1 MTDANEITHA
11 LRLWFQPG
19 DVFEVRVLDAIS
31 ADYRRE
37 HIESG
42 YFDYEHISAV
52 PEALK
57 RLLSFRGVYVTVN
70 PVNPDL
76 LARAVN
82 RLRPAG
88 RNPTTADTDI
98 VRRRWLLIDCD
109 PRRASGV
116 SSSNAEH
123 DFALAKAR
131 EIRDGLS
138 SLGWADPIM
147 TDSGNGAQLMYR
159 IDLPADDGELVR
171 RVIGEIAKASSEQ
184 VAIDTSVHNPARIWR
199 LPGTMN
205 CKGDSIPERPHR
217 MARILEEPQDIV
229 PVSRKQMQDIVSY
242 QSEDT
247 QTDVPDDEW
256 KHTMPAFDLD
266 SWIAQYCPELGSPQ
280 PWKGGRKWIFPVCP
294 FNEAHTNKSAVLIQE
309 PSGAVAFKCHHNGCS
324 GNDWRALRELRE
336 PGCYDRREEASS
348 DVDLS
353 GILKRKPEVEIVLP
367 PEPEIFRPWREISS
381 SDIREMLKGTYLGEL
396 TSIYSCVTRPPLPV
410 EASLLKAIV
419 TVACCLTGEASVEE
433 LQRRNGTLGGLRLIG
448 ADRAKLKI
456 NTAGG
461 QVCNVYAMLV
471 ANSASGKD
479 IGNLIGK
486 FARMNNPSIRLTDGD
501 PVMPD
506 WNLGTSAS
514 AEGLAKVLTRKPNGL
529 LVISEMANWLDPHH
543 WQNKATSF
551 LTEAFG
557 QGYYDQNFSDRG
569 RCVSSR
575 SVDYCCPNIIAN
587 IQPRVF
593 GELADIQNIY
603 TGFLGRFIFAVMPE
617 FYGNPAR
624 FDSAD
629 LLEQMRVIVDIFLRK
644 KGVVEVEEEYADEI
658 QKVFLGKCDPKL
670 NPSWRRL
677 CCEYY
682 PRFMVMLSVNHGIK
696 SQGES
701 VIITDEAKS
710 KARMLTLWFFAQAE
724 KVLGDIMDC
733 DSRSREMEQKLKRIF
748 EIIRD
753 QDRGDGVLTSTISH
767 CASGS
772 GTTSSDRCKLLAEL
786 IERGWI
792 SQENNRFMVLNPPPG
807 MGKTKLRKK

>member
-11 LRLWFQPG
+11 LRLWFQAG
-19 DVFEVRVLDAIS
+19 DVFEVRVLDAVS

-57 RLLSFRGVYVTVN
+57 LLLSFRGVYVTVN

-116 SSSNAEH
+116 SSSNSEH

-138 SLGWADPIM
+138 SLGWPKPVL

-217 MARILEEPQDIV
+217 MARILDEPQDIV
-229 PVSRKQMQDIVSY
+229 PVSREQMQDIVSY
-242 QSEDT
+242 QNEAPLV
-247 QTDVPDDEW
+247 DVPDDDW

-280 PWKGGRKWIFPVCP
+280 SWKGGRKWIFPVCP

-336 PGCYDRREEASS
+336 PGCYDRREEANS

-353 GILKRKPEVEIVLP
+353 GILKPNRIEKQEKEAPLFPNPGPVPDKLLSIPGFIDDVVKLSMQSAPYPNRVLSFTGALALLAFLVGRKVQDKRDNRSNIYLIALADSGTGKDHPRKVNFNIAFRAGVAGAIGDAFASGEGLEDALFMHP
-367 PEPEIFRPWREISS
+367 SMLFQADEFDCIFNT
-381 SDIREMLKGTYLGEL
+381 LKYSKDNRAE
-396 TSIYSCVTRPPLPV
+396 SIN
-410 EASLLKAIV
+410 EKLLK
-419 TVACCLTGEASVEE
+419 
-433 LQRRNGTLGGLRLIG
+433 
-448 ADRAKLKI
+448 
-456 NTAGG
+456 
-461 QVCNVYAMLV
+461 
-471 ANSASGKD
+471 
-479 IGNLIGK
+479 
-486 FARMNNPSIRLTDGD
+486 
-501 PVMPD
+501 
-506 WNLGTSAS
+506 
-514 AEGLAKVLTRKPNGL
+514 
-529 LVISEMANWLDPHH
+529 
-543 WQNKATSF
+543 
-551 LTEAFG
+551 
-557 QGYYDQNFSDRG
+557 
-569 RCVSSR
+569 
-575 SVDYCCPNIIAN
+575 
-587 IQPRVF
+587 
-593 GELADIQNIY
+593 
-603 TGFLGRFIFAVMPE
+603 
-617 FYGNPAR
+617 FYGASNTIYP
-624 FDSAD
+624 
-629 LLEQMRVIVDIFLRK
+629 LRK
-644 KGVVEVEEEYADEI
+644 KASAKKKDGTVHEIAHIVNPNLVLLGTAIPQYFYESLSRRVLENGLVARCIIVEAGKRGEAGNPQPITPSDSLIRAATYLANLDVNGNLTNEYPKPLIITETPEATAALREVQQECDRRYNFYEA
-658 QKVFLGKCDPKL
+658 QNEGAAKALWARAHEKVCKL
-670 NPSWRRL
+670 A
-677 CCEYY
+677 
-682 PRFMVMLSVNHGIK
+682 MLHGISGNVYNPLITEK
-696 SQGES
+696 SVRWAWKFIDHLTQ
-701 VIITDEAKS
+701 
-710 KARMLTLWFFAQAE
+710 RMLYMADRYVYENIFDE
-724 KVLGDIMDC
+724 KCQRAI
-733 DSRSREMEQKLKRIF
+733 RKLQEHGGR
-748 EIIRD
+748 
-753 QDRGDGVLTSTISH
+753 LPHS
-767 CASGS
+767 
-772 GTTSSDRCKLLAEL
+772 KLLRLLHESADSMKKIAETL
-786 IERGWI
+786 
-792 SQENNRFMVLNPPPG
+792 QEKGTVQVEYDSSVRPAAKIYRLVE
-807 MGKTKLRKK
+807 

>member
-11 LRLWFQPG
+11 LRLWFQAG
-19 DVFEVRVLDAIS
+19 DVFEVRVLDAVS

-123 DFALAKAR
+123 ESALAKAR
-131 EIRDGLS
+131 EIRNGLS
-138 SLGWADPIM
+138 SLGWPKPVL

-229 PVSRKQMQDIVSY
+229 SVSREQMQDIVSY
-242 QSEDT
+242 QNEAPLV
-247 QTDVPDDEW
+247 DVPDDDW

-336 PGCYDRREEASS
+336 PGCYDRREEANS

-353 GILKRKPEVEIVLP
+353 GILKPNRIEKQEKEAPLFPNPGPVPDKLLSIPGFIDDVVKLSMQSAPYPNRVLSFTGALALLAFLVGRKVQDKRDNRSNIYLIALADSGTGKDHPRKVNFNIAFRAGVAGAIGDAFASGEGLEDALFMHP
-367 PEPEIFRPWREISS
+367 SMLFQADEFDCIFNT
-381 SDIREMLKGTYLGEL
+381 LKYSKDNRAE
-396 TSIYSCVTRPPLPV
+396 SIN
-410 EASLLKAIV
+410 EKLLK
-419 TVACCLTGEASVEE
+419 
-433 LQRRNGTLGGLRLIG
+433 
-448 ADRAKLKI
+448 
-456 NTAGG
+456 
-461 QVCNVYAMLV
+461 
-471 ANSASGKD
+471 
-479 IGNLIGK
+479 
-486 FARMNNPSIRLTDGD
+486 
-501 PVMPD
+501 
-506 WNLGTSAS
+506 
-514 AEGLAKVLTRKPNGL
+514 
-529 LVISEMANWLDPHH
+529 
-543 WQNKATSF
+543 
-551 LTEAFG
+551 
-557 QGYYDQNFSDRG
+557 
-569 RCVSSR
+569 
-575 SVDYCCPNIIAN
+575 
-587 IQPRVF
+587 
-593 GELADIQNIY
+593 
-603 TGFLGRFIFAVMPE
+603 
-617 FYGNPAR
+617 FYGASNTIYP
-624 FDSAD
+624 
-629 LLEQMRVIVDIFLRK
+629 LRK
-644 KGVVEVEEEYADEI
+644 KASAKKKDGTVHEIAHIVNPNLVLLGTAIPQYFYESLSRRVLENGLVARCIIVEAGKRGEAGNPQPITPSDSLIRAATYLANLDVNGNLTNEYPKPLIITETPEATAALREVQQECDRRYNFYEA
-658 QKVFLGKCDPKL
+658 QNEGAAKALWARAHEKVCKL
-670 NPSWRRL
+670 A
-677 CCEYY
+677 
-682 PRFMVMLSVNHGIK
+682 MLHGISSNVYNPLITEK
-696 SQGES
+696 SVRWAWKFIDHLTG
-701 VIITDEAKS
+701 
-710 KARMLTLWFFAQAE
+710 RMLYMANRYVYENVFDE
-724 KVLGDIMDC
+724 KCQRVLRHITEAGGVIGHTKLL
-733 DSRSREMEQKLKRIF
+733 RKSRESF
-748 EIIRD
+748 EVFKKIIDTLREN
-753 QDRGDGVLTSTISH
+753 
-767 CASGS
+767 GS
-772 GTTSSDRCKLLAEL
+772 
-786 IERGWI
+786 IEI
-792 SQENNRFMVLNPPPG
+792 EIDK
-807 MGKTKLRKK
+807 GKTKPMRIYHLICE

>member
-1 MTDANEITHA
+1 MENAMTDANEITHA
-11 LRLWFQPG
+11 LRLWFQAG
-19 DVFEVRVLDAIS
+19 DVFEVRVLDAVS

-109 PRRASGV
+109 PKRSSGV
-116 SSSNAEH
+116 SSTKAEH
-123 DFALAKAR
+123 ESALAKAR

-138 SLGWADPIM
+138 SLGWPDPIM

-229 PVSRKQMQDIVSY
+229 SVSLKQMQDIVSY
-242 QSEDT
+242 QNKDP
-247 QTDVPDDEW
+247 QTDGPDDEW

-336 PGCYDRREEASS
+336 PGCYDRREEANS

-353 GILKRKPEVEIVLP
+353 GILKPNRIEKQEKEAPLFPNPGPVPDKLLSIPGFIDDVVKLSMQSAPYPNRVLSFTGALALLAFLVGRKVQDKRDNRSNIYLIALADSGTGKDHPRKVNFNIAFRAGVAGAIGDAFASGEGLEDALFMHP
-367 PEPEIFRPWREISS
+367 SMLFQADEFDCIFNT
-381 SDIREMLKGTYLGEL
+381 LKYSKDNRAE
-396 TSIYSCVTRPPLPV
+396 SIN
-410 EASLLKAIV
+410 EKLLK
-419 TVACCLTGEASVEE
+419 
-433 LQRRNGTLGGLRLIG
+433 
-448 ADRAKLKI
+448 
-456 NTAGG
+456 
-461 QVCNVYAMLV
+461 
-471 ANSASGKD
+471 
-479 IGNLIGK
+479 
-486 FARMNNPSIRLTDGD
+486 
-501 PVMPD
+501 
-506 WNLGTSAS
+506 
-514 AEGLAKVLTRKPNGL
+514 
-529 LVISEMANWLDPHH
+529 
-543 WQNKATSF
+543 
-551 LTEAFG
+551 
-557 QGYYDQNFSDRG
+557 
-569 RCVSSR
+569 
-575 SVDYCCPNIIAN
+575 
-587 IQPRVF
+587 
-593 GELADIQNIY
+593 
-603 TGFLGRFIFAVMPE
+603 
-617 FYGNPAR
+617 FYGASNTIYP
-624 FDSAD
+624 
-629 LLEQMRVIVDIFLRK
+629 LRK
-644 KGVVEVEEEYADEI
+644 KASAKKKDGTVHEIAHIVNPNLVLLGTAIPQYFYESLSRRVLENGLVARCIIVEAGKRGEAGNPQSITPSDSLIRAATYLANLDVNGNLTNEYPKPLIITETPEATAALREVQQECDRRYNFYEA
-658 QKVFLGKCDPKL
+658 QNEGAAKALWARAHEKVCKL
-670 NPSWRRL
+670 A
-677 CCEYY
+677 
-682 PRFMVMLSVNHGIK
+682 MLHGI
-696 SQGES
+696 SGN
-701 VIITDEAKS
+701 VYNPLITDKS
-710 KARMLTLWFFAQAE
+710 VKWAWKFIDHLTQRMLYMADRYVYENIFDE
-724 KVLGDIMDC
+724 KCQRAI
-733 DSRSREMEQKLKRIF
+733 RKLQEHGGR
-748 EIIRD
+748 
-753 QDRGDGVLTSTISH
+753 LPHS
-767 CASGS
+767 
-772 GTTSSDRCKLLAEL
+772 KLLRLLHESADSMKKIAETL
-786 IERGWI
+786 
-792 SQENNRFMVLNPPPG
+792 QEKGTVQVEYDSSVRPAAKIYRLVE
-807 MGKTKLRKK
+807 

>member
-1 MTDANEITHA
+1 MENAMTDANEITHA
-11 LRLWFQPG
+11 LRLWFQAG
-19 DVFEVRVLDAIS
+19 DVFEVRVLDAVS

-116 SSSNAEH
+116 SSSNSEH
-123 DFALAKAR
+123 ESALAKAR

-138 SLGWADPIM
+138 SLGWPDPIM

-229 PVSRKQMQDIVSY
+229 SVSREQMQDIVSY
-242 QSEDT
+242 QSEDI

-336 PGCYDRREEASS
+336 PGCYDRREEANS

-353 GILKRKPEVEIVLP
+353 GILKPNRIEKQEKEAPLFPNPGPVPDKLLSIPGFIDDVVKLSMQSAPYPNRVLSFTGALALLAFLVGRKVQDKRDNRSNIYLIALADSGTGKDHPRKVNFNIAFRAGVAGAIGDAFASGEGLEDALFMHP
-367 PEPEIFRPWREISS
+367 SMLFQADEFDCIFNT
-381 SDIREMLKGTYLGEL
+381 LKYSKDNRAE
-396 TSIYSCVTRPPLPV
+396 SIN
-410 EASLLKAIV
+410 EKLLK
-419 TVACCLTGEASVEE
+419 
-433 LQRRNGTLGGLRLIG
+433 
-448 ADRAKLKI
+448 
-456 NTAGG
+456 
-461 QVCNVYAMLV
+461 
-471 ANSASGKD
+471 
-479 IGNLIGK
+479 
-486 FARMNNPSIRLTDGD
+486 
-501 PVMPD
+501 
-506 WNLGTSAS
+506 
-514 AEGLAKVLTRKPNGL
+514 
-529 LVISEMANWLDPHH
+529 
-543 WQNKATSF
+543 
-551 LTEAFG
+551 
-557 QGYYDQNFSDRG
+557 
-569 RCVSSR
+569 
-575 SVDYCCPNIIAN
+575 
-587 IQPRVF
+587 
-593 GELADIQNIY
+593 
-603 TGFLGRFIFAVMPE
+603 
-617 FYGNPAR
+617 FYGASNTIYP
-624 FDSAD
+624 
-629 LLEQMRVIVDIFLRK
+629 LRK
-644 KGVVEVEEEYADEI
+644 KASAKKKDGTVHEIAHIVNPNLVLLGTAIPQYFYESLSRRVLENGLVARCVIVEAGKRGEAGNPQPITPSDSLIRAATYLANLDVNGNLTNEYPKPLIITETPEATAALREVQQECDRRYNFYEA
-658 QKVFLGKCDPKL
+658 QNEGGAKALWARAHEKVCKL
-670 NPSWRRL
+670 A
-677 CCEYY
+677 
-682 PRFMVMLSVNHGIK
+682 MLHGI
-696 SQGES
+696 SS
-701 VIITDEAKS
+701 NVYNPLITDKS
-710 KARMLTLWFFAQAE
+710 VKWAWKFIDHLTQRMLYMADRYVYENIFDE
-724 KVLGDIMDC
+724 KCQRAI
-733 DSRSREMEQKLKRIF
+733 RKLQEHGGR
-748 EIIRD
+748 
-753 QDRGDGVLTSTISH
+753 LSH
-767 CASGS
+767 S
-772 GTTSSDRCKLLAEL
+772 KLLRLLHESADSMKKIAETL
-786 IERGWI
+786 
-792 SQENNRFMVLNPPPG
+792 QEKGTIQVEYDSSVRPAAKIYRLVE
-807 MGKTKLRKK
+807 

>member
-11 LRLWFQPG
+11 LRLWFQAG
-19 DVFEVRVLDAIS
+19 DVFEVRVLDAVS

-52 PEALK
+52 PKALK

-116 SSSNAEH
+116 SSSNSEH
-123 DFALAKAR
+123 ESALAKAR

-138 SLGWADPIM
+138 SLGWPKPVL

-159 IDLPADDGELVR
+159 IDLPADDGELVP

-229 PVSRKQMQDIVSY
+229 LVSWEQMQDIVSH

-336 PGCYDRREEASS
+336 PGCYDRREEANS

-353 GILKRKPEVEIVLP
+353 GILKPNRIEKQEKEAPLFPNPGPVPDKLLSIPGFIDDVVKLSMQSAPYPNRVLSFTGALALLAFLVGRKVQDKRDNRSNIYLIALADSGTGKDHPRKVNFNIAFRAGVAGAIGDAFASGEGLEDALFMHP
-367 PEPEIFRPWREISS
+367 SMLFQADEFDCIFNT
-381 SDIREMLKGTYLGEL
+381 LKYSKDNRAE
-396 TSIYSCVTRPPLPV
+396 SIN
-410 EASLLKAIV
+410 EKLLK
-419 TVACCLTGEASVEE
+419 
-433 LQRRNGTLGGLRLIG
+433 
-448 ADRAKLKI
+448 
-456 NTAGG
+456 
-461 QVCNVYAMLV
+461 
-471 ANSASGKD
+471 
-479 IGNLIGK
+479 
-486 FARMNNPSIRLTDGD
+486 
-501 PVMPD
+501 
-506 WNLGTSAS
+506 
-514 AEGLAKVLTRKPNGL
+514 
-529 LVISEMANWLDPHH
+529 
-543 WQNKATSF
+543 
-551 LTEAFG
+551 
-557 QGYYDQNFSDRG
+557 
-569 RCVSSR
+569 
-575 SVDYCCPNIIAN
+575 
-587 IQPRVF
+587 
-593 GELADIQNIY
+593 
-603 TGFLGRFIFAVMPE
+603 
-617 FYGNPAR
+617 FYGASNTIYP
-624 FDSAD
+624 
-629 LLEQMRVIVDIFLRK
+629 LRK
-644 KGVVEVEEEYADEI
+644 KASAKKKDGTVHEIAHIVNPNLVLLGTAIPQYFYESLSRRVLENGLVARCVIVEAGKRGEAGNPQPITPSDSLIRAATYLANLDVNGNLTNEYPKPLIITETPEATAALREVQQECDRRYNFYEAQNEGAAKALWARAHEKVCKLAMLHGISGNVYNPLITDKSVKWAWKFIDHLTRRMLYMADSYVYENVFDEKCQKVIRMLREHGGRIKHAKLLNRFHDSLDNLKKVVETLME
-658 QKVFLGKCDPKL
+658 Q
-670 NPSWRRL
+670 
-677 CCEYY
+677 
-682 PRFMVMLSVNHGIK
+682 GI
-696 SQGES
+696 
-701 VIITDEAKS
+701 
-710 KARMLTLWFFAQAE
+710 LTY
-724 KVLGDIMDC
+724 
-733 DSRSREMEQKLKRIF
+733 EMEATKTRPSKVY
-748 EIIRD
+748 
-753 QDRGDGVLTSTISH
+753 VL
-767 CASGS
+767 
-772 GTTSSDRCKLLAEL
+772 LE
-786 IERGWI
+786 
-792 SQENNRFMVLNPPPG
+792 
-807 MGKTKLRKK
+807 

>member
-11 LRLWFQPG
+11 LRLWFQAG
-19 DVFEVRVLDAIS
+19 DVFEVRVLDAVS

-123 DFALAKAR
+123 ESALAKAR

-138 SLGWADPIM
+138 SLGWPDPIM

-217 MARILEEPQDIV
+217 MARILDKPQDIV
-229 PVSRKQMQDIVSY
+229 SVSREQMQDIVSY
-242 QSEDT
+242 QNVAPLA
-247 QTDVPDDEW
+247 DVPDDEW

-336 PGCYDRREEASS
+336 PGCYDRREEANS

-353 GILKRKPEVEIVLP
+353 GILKPNRIEKQEKEAPLFPNPGPVPDKLLSIPGFIDDVVKLSMQSAPYPNRVLSFTGALALLAFLVGRKVQDKRDNRSNIYLIALADSGTGKDHPRKVNFNIAFRAGVAGAIGDAFASGEGLEDALFMHP
-367 PEPEIFRPWREISS
+367 SMLFQADEFDCIFNT
-381 SDIREMLKGTYLGEL
+381 LKYSKDNRAE
-396 TSIYSCVTRPPLPV
+396 SIN
-410 EASLLKAIV
+410 EKLLK
-419 TVACCLTGEASVEE
+419 
-433 LQRRNGTLGGLRLIG
+433 
-448 ADRAKLKI
+448 
-456 NTAGG
+456 
-461 QVCNVYAMLV
+461 
-471 ANSASGKD
+471 
-479 IGNLIGK
+479 
-486 FARMNNPSIRLTDGD
+486 
-501 PVMPD
+501 
-506 WNLGTSAS
+506 
-514 AEGLAKVLTRKPNGL
+514 
-529 LVISEMANWLDPHH
+529 
-543 WQNKATSF
+543 
-551 LTEAFG
+551 
-557 QGYYDQNFSDRG
+557 
-569 RCVSSR
+569 
-575 SVDYCCPNIIAN
+575 
-587 IQPRVF
+587 
-593 GELADIQNIY
+593 
-603 TGFLGRFIFAVMPE
+603 
-617 FYGNPAR
+617 FYGASNTIYP
-624 FDSAD
+624 
-629 LLEQMRVIVDIFLRK
+629 LRK
-644 KGVVEVEEEYADEI
+644 KASVKKKDGTVHEIAHIVNPKLVLLGTAIPQYFYESLSRRLLENGLVARCVIVEAGKRGEAGNPQPITPSDSLIRAATYLANLDVNGNLTNEYPKPLIITETPEATAALREVQQECDRRYNFYEAQNEGGAKALWARAHEKVCKLAMLHGISGNVYNPLITDKSVKWAWKFIDHLTRRMLYMADSYVYENVFDEKCQKVIRMLREHGGRIKHAKLLNRFHDSLDNLKKVVETLME
-658 QKVFLGKCDPKL
+658 Q
-670 NPSWRRL
+670 
-677 CCEYY
+677 
-682 PRFMVMLSVNHGIK
+682 GI
-696 SQGES
+696 
-701 VIITDEAKS
+701 
-710 KARMLTLWFFAQAE
+710 LTY
-724 KVLGDIMDC
+724 
-733 DSRSREMEQKLKRIF
+733 EMEATKTRPSKVY
-748 EIIRD
+748 
-753 QDRGDGVLTSTISH
+753 VL
-767 CASGS
+767 
-772 GTTSSDRCKLLAEL
+772 LE
-786 IERGWI
+786 
-792 SQENNRFMVLNPPPG
+792 
-807 MGKTKLRKK
+807 

>member
-1 MTDANEITHA
+1 MTDANEIIHA
-11 LRLWFQPG
+11 LRLWFQAG
-19 DVFEVRVLDAIS
+19 DVFEVRVLDAVS

-123 DFALAKAR
+123 ESALAKAR

-138 SLGWADPIM
+138 SLGWPDPIM

-159 IDLPADDGELVR
+159 IDLPANDGELVR

-217 MARILEEPQDIV
+217 MARILDEPQDIV
-229 PVSRKQMQDIVSY
+229 SVSREQMQDIVSY

-266 SWIAQYCPELGSPQ
+266 SWIAQYCPDLGSPQ

-336 PGCYDRREEASS
+336 PGCYDRREEVSS

-353 GILKRKPEVEIVLP
+353 GILKPNRIEKQEKEAPLFPNPGPVPDKLLSIPGFIDDVVKLSMQSAPYPNRVLSFTGALALLAFLVGRKVQDKRDNRSNIYLIALADSGTGKDHPRKVNFNIAFRAGVAGAIGDAFASGEGLEDALFMHP
-367 PEPEIFRPWREISS
+367 SMLFQADEFDCIFNT
-381 SDIREMLKGTYLGEL
+381 LKYSKDNRAE
-396 TSIYSCVTRPPLPV
+396 SIN
-410 EASLLKAIV
+410 EKLLK
-419 TVACCLTGEASVEE
+419 
-433 LQRRNGTLGGLRLIG
+433 
-448 ADRAKLKI
+448 
-456 NTAGG
+456 
-461 QVCNVYAMLV
+461 
-471 ANSASGKD
+471 
-479 IGNLIGK
+479 
-486 FARMNNPSIRLTDGD
+486 
-501 PVMPD
+501 
-506 WNLGTSAS
+506 
-514 AEGLAKVLTRKPNGL
+514 
-529 LVISEMANWLDPHH
+529 
-543 WQNKATSF
+543 
-551 LTEAFG
+551 
-557 QGYYDQNFSDRG
+557 
-569 RCVSSR
+569 
-575 SVDYCCPNIIAN
+575 
-587 IQPRVF
+587 
-593 GELADIQNIY
+593 
-603 TGFLGRFIFAVMPE
+603 
-617 FYGNPAR
+617 FYGASNTIYP
-624 FDSAD
+624 
-629 LLEQMRVIVDIFLRK
+629 LRK
-644 KGVVEVEEEYADEI
+644 KASAKKKDGTVHEIAHIVNPNLVLLGTAIPQYFYESLSRRVLENGLVARCIIVEAGKRGEAGNPQPITPSDSLIRAATYLANLDVNGNLTNEYPKPLIITETPEATAALREVQQECDRRYNFYEA
-658 QKVFLGKCDPKL
+658 QNEGAAKALWARAHEKVCKL
-670 NPSWRRL
+670 A
-677 CCEYY
+677 
-682 PRFMVMLSVNHGIK
+682 MLHGI
-696 SQGES
+696 SS
-701 VIITDEAKS
+701 NVYNPLITDKS
-710 KARMLTLWFFAQAE
+710 VKWAWKFIDHLTQRMLYMADRYVYENIFDE
-724 KVLGDIMDC
+724 KCQRAI
-733 DSRSREMEQKLKRIF
+733 RKLQEHGGR
-748 EIIRD
+748 
-753 QDRGDGVLTSTISH
+753 LSH
-767 CASGS
+767 S
-772 GTTSSDRCKLLAEL
+772 KLLRLLHESADSMKKIAETL
-786 IERGWI
+786 
-792 SQENNRFMVLNPPPG
+792 QEKGTVQVEYDSSVRPAAKIYRLME
-807 MGKTKLRKK
+807 

>member
-11 LRLWFQPG
+11 LRLWFQAG
-19 DVFEVRVLDAIS
+19 DVFEVRVLDAVS

-52 PEALK
+52 PEVLK

-123 DFALAKAR
+123 ESALAKAR

-138 SLGWADPIM
+138 SLGWPDPIM

-229 PVSRKQMQDIVSY
+229 SVSLKQMQDIVSY
-242 QSEDT
+242 QNKNP

-256 KHTMPAFDLD
+256 KHTIPAFDLD

-336 PGCYDRREEASS
+336 PGCYDRREEANS

-353 GILKRKPEVEIVLP
+353 GILKPNRIEKQEKEAPLFPNPGPVPDKLLSIPGFIDDVVKLSMQSAPYPNRVLSFTGALALLAFLVGRKVQDKRDNRSNIYLIALADSGTGKDHPRKVNFNIAFRAGVAGAIGDAFASGEGLEDALFMHP
-367 PEPEIFRPWREISS
+367 SMLFQADEFDCIFNT
-381 SDIREMLKGTYLGEL
+381 LKYSKDNRAE
-396 TSIYSCVTRPPLPV
+396 SIN
-410 EASLLKAIV
+410 EKLLK
-419 TVACCLTGEASVEE
+419 
-433 LQRRNGTLGGLRLIG
+433 
-448 ADRAKLKI
+448 
-456 NTAGG
+456 
-461 QVCNVYAMLV
+461 
-471 ANSASGKD
+471 
-479 IGNLIGK
+479 
-486 FARMNNPSIRLTDGD
+486 
-501 PVMPD
+501 
-506 WNLGTSAS
+506 
-514 AEGLAKVLTRKPNGL
+514 
-529 LVISEMANWLDPHH
+529 
-543 WQNKATSF
+543 
-551 LTEAFG
+551 
-557 QGYYDQNFSDRG
+557 
-569 RCVSSR
+569 
-575 SVDYCCPNIIAN
+575 
-587 IQPRVF
+587 
-593 GELADIQNIY
+593 
-603 TGFLGRFIFAVMPE
+603 
-617 FYGNPAR
+617 FYGASNTIYP
-624 FDSAD
+624 
-629 LLEQMRVIVDIFLRK
+629 LRK
-644 KGVVEVEEEYADEI
+644 KASAKKKDGTVHEIAHIVNPNLVLLGTAIPQYFYESLSRRVLENGLVARCIIVEAGKRGEAGNPQPITPSDSLIRAATYLANLDVNGNLTNEYPKPLIITETPEATAALREVQQECDRRYNFYEA
-658 QKVFLGKCDPKL
+658 QNEGAAKALWARAHEKVCKL
-670 NPSWRRL
+670 A
-677 CCEYY
+677 
-682 PRFMVMLSVNHGIK
+682 MLHGISGNVYNPLITEK
-696 SQGES
+696 SVRWAWKFIDHLTQ
-701 VIITDEAKS
+701 
-710 KARMLTLWFFAQAE
+710 RMLYMADRYVYENIFDEKCQRAIRKLQEHGGRLSHSKRLRLLHESADSMKKIAETLQE
-724 KVLGDIMDC
+724 KGTVQVEY
-733 DSRSREMEQKLKRIF
+733 DSSVRPAAKIYRLVE
-748 EIIRD
+748 
-753 QDRGDGVLTSTISH
+753 
-767 CASGS
+767 
-772 GTTSSDRCKLLAEL
+772 
-786 IERGWI
+786 
-792 SQENNRFMVLNPPPG
+792 
-807 MGKTKLRKK
+807 

>member
-11 LRLWFQPG
+11 LRLWFQAG
-19 DVFEVRVLDAIS
+19 DVFEVRVLDAVS

-109 PRRASGV
+109 PKRSSGV
-116 SSSNAEH
+116 SSTKAEH
-123 DFALAKAR
+123 ESALAKAR

-138 SLGWADPIM
+138 SLGWPDPIM

-217 MARILEEPQDIV
+217 MARILDEPQDIV
-229 PVSRKQMQDIVSY
+229 PVSREQMQDIVSY
-242 QSEDT
+242 QNEDT

-336 PGCYDRREEASS
+336 PGCYDRREVANS

-353 GILKRKPEVEIVLP
+353 GILKPNRIEKQEKEAPLFPNPGPVPDKLLSIPGFIDDVVKLSMQSAPYPNRVLSFTGALALLAFLVGRKVQDKRDNRSNIYLIALADSGTGKDHPRKVNFNIAFRAGVAGAIGDAFASGEGLEDALFMHP
-367 PEPEIFRPWREISS
+367 SMLFQADEFDCIFNT
-381 SDIREMLKGTYLGEL
+381 LKYSKDNRAE
-396 TSIYSCVTRPPLPV
+396 SIN
-410 EASLLKAIV
+410 EKLLK
-419 TVACCLTGEASVEE
+419 
-433 LQRRNGTLGGLRLIG
+433 
-448 ADRAKLKI
+448 
-456 NTAGG
+456 
-461 QVCNVYAMLV
+461 
-471 ANSASGKD
+471 
-479 IGNLIGK
+479 
-486 FARMNNPSIRLTDGD
+486 
-501 PVMPD
+501 
-506 WNLGTSAS
+506 
-514 AEGLAKVLTRKPNGL
+514 
-529 LVISEMANWLDPHH
+529 
-543 WQNKATSF
+543 
-551 LTEAFG
+551 
-557 QGYYDQNFSDRG
+557 
-569 RCVSSR
+569 
-575 SVDYCCPNIIAN
+575 
-587 IQPRVF
+587 
-593 GELADIQNIY
+593 
-603 TGFLGRFIFAVMPE
+603 
-617 FYGNPAR
+617 FYGASNTIYP
-624 FDSAD
+624 
-629 LLEQMRVIVDIFLRK
+629 LRK
-644 KGVVEVEEEYADEI
+644 KASAKKKDGTVHEIAHIVNPNLVLLGTAIPQYFYESLSRRVLENGLVARCIIVEAGKRGEAGNPQPITPSDSLIRAATYLANLDVNGNLTNEYPKPLIITETPEATAALREVQQECDRRYNFYEA
-658 QKVFLGKCDPKL
+658 QNEGAAKALWARAHEKVCKL
-670 NPSWRRL
+670 A
-677 CCEYY
+677 
-682 PRFMVMLSVNHGIK
+682 MLHGISGNVYNPLITEK
-696 SQGES
+696 SVRWAWKFIDHLTQ
-701 VIITDEAKS
+701 
-710 KARMLTLWFFAQAE
+710 RMLYMADRYVYENIFDE
-724 KVLGDIMDC
+724 KCQRAI
-733 DSRSREMEQKLKRIF
+733 RKLQEHGGR
-748 EIIRD
+748 
-753 QDRGDGVLTSTISH
+753 LPHS
-767 CASGS
+767 
-772 GTTSSDRCKLLAEL
+772 KLLRLLHESADSMKKIAETL
-786 IERGWI
+786 
-792 SQENNRFMVLNPPPG
+792 QEKGTVQVEYDSSVRPAAKIYRLVE
-807 MGKTKLRKK
+807 

>member
-11 LRLWFQPG
+11 LRLWFQAG
-19 DVFEVRVLDAIS
+19 DVFEVRVLDAVS

-123 DFALAKAR
+123 ESALAKAR

-138 SLGWADPIM
+138 SLGWPKPVL

-229 PVSRKQMQDIVSY
+229 SVSLKQMQDIVSY
-242 QSEDT
+242 QNKDP
-247 QTDVPDDEW
+247 QTDGPDDEW

-336 PGCYDRREEASS
+336 PGCYDRREEANS

-353 GILKRKPEVEIVLP
+353 GILKPNRIEKQEKEAPLFPNPGPVPDKLLSIPGFIDDVVKLSMQSAPYPNRVLSFTGALALLAFLVGRKVQDKRDNRSNIYLIALADSGTGKDHPRKVNFNIAFRAGVAGAIGDAFASGEGLEDALFMHP
-367 PEPEIFRPWREISS
+367 SMLFQADEFDCIFNT
-381 SDIREMLKGTYLGEL
+381 LKYSKDNRAE
-396 TSIYSCVTRPPLPV
+396 SIN
-410 EASLLKAIV
+410 EKLLK
-419 TVACCLTGEASVEE
+419 
-433 LQRRNGTLGGLRLIG
+433 
-448 ADRAKLKI
+448 
-456 NTAGG
+456 
-461 QVCNVYAMLV
+461 
-471 ANSASGKD
+471 
-479 IGNLIGK
+479 
-486 FARMNNPSIRLTDGD
+486 
-501 PVMPD
+501 
-506 WNLGTSAS
+506 
-514 AEGLAKVLTRKPNGL
+514 
-529 LVISEMANWLDPHH
+529 
-543 WQNKATSF
+543 
-551 LTEAFG
+551 
-557 QGYYDQNFSDRG
+557 
-569 RCVSSR
+569 
-575 SVDYCCPNIIAN
+575 
-587 IQPRVF
+587 
-593 GELADIQNIY
+593 
-603 TGFLGRFIFAVMPE
+603 
-617 FYGNPAR
+617 FYGASNTIYP
-624 FDSAD
+624 
-629 LLEQMRVIVDIFLRK
+629 LRK
-644 KGVVEVEEEYADEI
+644 KASAKKKDGTVHEIAHIVNPNLVLLGTAIPQYFYESLSRRVLENGLVARCIIVEAGKRGEAGNPQSITPSDSLIRAATYLANLDVNGNLTNEYPKPLIITETPEATAALREVQQECDRRYNFYEA
-658 QKVFLGKCDPKL
+658 QNEGAAKALWARAHEKVCKL
-670 NPSWRRL
+670 A
-677 CCEYY
+677 
-682 PRFMVMLSVNHGIK
+682 MLHGI
-696 SQGES
+696 SGN
-701 VIITDEAKS
+701 VYNPLITDKS
-710 KARMLTLWFFAQAE
+710 VKWAWKFIDHLTQRMLYMADRYVYENIFDE
-724 KVLGDIMDC
+724 KCQRAI
-733 DSRSREMEQKLKRIF
+733 RKLQEHGGR
-748 EIIRD
+748 
-753 QDRGDGVLTSTISH
+753 LPHS
-767 CASGS
+767 
-772 GTTSSDRCKLLAEL
+772 KLLRLLHESADSMKKIAETL
-786 IERGWI
+786 
-792 SQENNRFMVLNPPPG
+792 QEKGTVQVEYDSSVRPAAKIYRLVE
-807 MGKTKLRKK
+807 

>member
-11 LRLWFQPG
+11 LRLWFQAG
-19 DVFEVRVLDAIS
+19 DVFEVRVLDAVS

-88 RNPTTADTDI
+88 RNPTTADTDT

-116 SSSNAEH
+116 SSSNSEH
-123 DFALAKAR
+123 ESALAKAR

-138 SLGWADPIM
+138 SLGWPKPVL

-229 PVSRKQMQDIVSY
+229 SVSREQMHDIVSY
-242 QSEDT
+242 QNEAPLA
-247 QTDVPDDEW
+247 DVPDDEW

-266 SWIAQYCPELGSPQ
+266 SWIAQYCLELGSPQ

-336 PGCYDRREEASS
+336 PGCYDRREEVNS

-353 GILKRKPEVEIVLP
+353 GILKPNRIEKQEKEAPLFPNPGPVPDKLLSIPGFIDDVVCMP
-367 PEPEIFRPWREISS
+367 SEPH
-381 SDIREMLKGTYLGEL
+381 GE
-396 TSIYSCVTRPPLPV
+396 
-410 EASLLKAIV
+410 
-419 TVACCLTGEASVEE
+419 
-433 LQRRNGTLGGLRLIG
+433 
-448 ADRAKLKI
+448 
-456 NTAGG
+456 
-461 QVCNVYAMLV
+461 
-471 ANSASGKD
+471 
-479 IGNLIGK
+479 
-486 FARMNNPSIRLTDGD
+486 
-501 PVMPD
+501 
-506 WNLGTSAS
+506 
-514 AEGLAKVLTRKPNGL
+514 
-529 LVISEMANWLDPHH
+529 
-543 WQNKATSF
+543 
-551 LTEAFG
+551 
-557 QGYYDQNFSDRG
+557 
-569 RCVSSR
+569 
-575 SVDYCCPNIIAN
+575 
-587 IQPRVF
+587 
-593 GELADIQNIY
+593 
-603 TGFLGRFIFAVMPE
+603 
-617 FYGNPAR
+617 
-624 FDSAD
+624 
-629 LLEQMRVIVDIFLRK
+629 
-644 KGVVEVEEEYADEI
+644 
-658 QKVFLGKCDPKL
+658 
-670 NPSWRRL
+670 
-677 CCEYY
+677 
-682 PRFMVMLSVNHGIK
+682 
-696 SQGES
+696 
-701 VIITDEAKS
+701 
-710 KARMLTLWFFAQAE
+710 
-724 KVLGDIMDC
+724 GDIAV
-733 DSRSREMEQKLKRIF
+733 ELWKKL
-748 EIIRD
+748 E
-753 QDRGDGVLTSTISH
+753 
-767 CASGS
+767 
-772 GTTSSDRCKLLAEL
+772 
-786 IERGWI
+786 
-792 SQENNRFMVLNPPPG
+792 PG
-807 MGKTKLRKK
+807 EK

>member
-11 LRLWFQPG
+11 LRLWFQAG
-19 DVFEVRVLDAIS
+19 DVFEVRVLDAVS

-123 DFALAKAR
+123 ESALAKAR

-138 SLGWADPIM
+138 SLGWPDPIM

-217 MARILEEPQDIV
+217 MARILDAPQDIV
-229 PVSRKQMQDIVSY
+229 PVSREQMQDIVSY

-247 QTDVPDDEW
+247 QTDGPDDEW

-324 GNDWRALRELRE
+324 CNDWRALRELRE
-336 PGCYDRREEASS
+336 PGCYDRREEANS

-353 GILKRKPEVEIVLP
+353 GILKPNRIEKQEKEAPLFPNPGPVPDKLLSIPGFIDDVVKLSMQSAPYPNRVLSFTGALALLAFLVGRKVQDKRDNRSNIYLIALADSGTGKDHPRKVNFNIAFRAGVAGAIGDAFASGEGLEDALFMHP
-367 PEPEIFRPWREISS
+367 SMLFQADEFDCIFNT
-381 SDIREMLKGTYLGEL
+381 LKYSKDNRAE
-396 TSIYSCVTRPPLPV
+396 SIN
-410 EASLLKAIV
+410 EKLLK
-419 TVACCLTGEASVEE
+419 
-433 LQRRNGTLGGLRLIG
+433 
-448 ADRAKLKI
+448 
-456 NTAGG
+456 
-461 QVCNVYAMLV
+461 
-471 ANSASGKD
+471 
-479 IGNLIGK
+479 
-486 FARMNNPSIRLTDGD
+486 
-501 PVMPD
+501 
-506 WNLGTSAS
+506 
-514 AEGLAKVLTRKPNGL
+514 
-529 LVISEMANWLDPHH
+529 
-543 WQNKATSF
+543 
-551 LTEAFG
+551 
-557 QGYYDQNFSDRG
+557 
-569 RCVSSR
+569 
-575 SVDYCCPNIIAN
+575 
-587 IQPRVF
+587 
-593 GELADIQNIY
+593 
-603 TGFLGRFIFAVMPE
+603 
-617 FYGNPAR
+617 FYGASNTIYP
-624 FDSAD
+624 
-629 LLEQMRVIVDIFLRK
+629 LRK
-644 KGVVEVEEEYADEI
+644 KASAKKKDGTVHEIAHIVNPNLVLLGTAIPQYFYESLSRRVLENGLVARCIIVEAGKRGEAGNPQPITPSDSLIRAATYLANLDVNGNLTNEYPKPLIITETPEATAALREVQQECDRRYNFYEA
-658 QKVFLGKCDPKL
+658 QNEGAAKALWARAHEKVCKL
-670 NPSWRRL
+670 A
-677 CCEYY
+677 
-682 PRFMVMLSVNHGIK
+682 MLHGI
-696 SQGES
+696 SGN
-701 VIITDEAKS
+701 VYNPLITDKS
-710 KARMLTLWFFAQAE
+710 VKWAWKFIDHLTQRMLYMADRYVYENIFDE
-724 KVLGDIMDC
+724 KCQRAI
-733 DSRSREMEQKLKRIF
+733 RKLQEHGGR
-748 EIIRD
+748 
-753 QDRGDGVLTSTISH
+753 LPHS
-767 CASGS
+767 
-772 GTTSSDRCKLLAEL
+772 KLLRLLHESADSMKKIAETL
-786 IERGWI
+786 
-792 SQENNRFMVLNPPPG
+792 QEKGTVQVEYDSSVRPAAKIYRLVE
-807 MGKTKLRKK
+807 

>member
-1 MTDANEITHA
+1 MENAMTDANEIIHA
-11 LRLWFQPG
+11 LRLWFQAG
-19 DVFEVRVLDAIS
+19 DVFEVRVLDAVS

-116 SSSNAEH
+116 SSSNSEH
-123 DFALAKAR
+123 ESALAKAR

-138 SLGWADPIM
+138 SLGWPKPVL

-159 IDLPADDGELVR
+159 IDLPADDGELVP

-229 PVSRKQMQDIVSY
+229 SVSREQMQDIVSY

-336 PGCYDRREEASS
+336 PGCYNRREEANS

-353 GILKRKPEVEIVLP
+353 GILKPNRIEKQEKEAPLFPNPGPVPDKLLSIPGFIDDVVKLSMQSAPYPNRVLSFTGALALLAFLVGRKVQDKRDNRSNIYLIALADSGTGKDHPRKVNFNIAFRAGVAGAIGDAFASGEGLEDALFMHP
-367 PEPEIFRPWREISS
+367 SMLFQADEFDCIFNT
-381 SDIREMLKGTYLGEL
+381 LKYSKDNRAE
-396 TSIYSCVTRPPLPV
+396 SIN
-410 EASLLKAIV
+410 EKLLK
-419 TVACCLTGEASVEE
+419 
-433 LQRRNGTLGGLRLIG
+433 
-448 ADRAKLKI
+448 
-456 NTAGG
+456 
-461 QVCNVYAMLV
+461 
-471 ANSASGKD
+471 
-479 IGNLIGK
+479 
-486 FARMNNPSIRLTDGD
+486 
-501 PVMPD
+501 
-506 WNLGTSAS
+506 
-514 AEGLAKVLTRKPNGL
+514 
-529 LVISEMANWLDPHH
+529 
-543 WQNKATSF
+543 
-551 LTEAFG
+551 
-557 QGYYDQNFSDRG
+557 
-569 RCVSSR
+569 
-575 SVDYCCPNIIAN
+575 
-587 IQPRVF
+587 
-593 GELADIQNIY
+593 
-603 TGFLGRFIFAVMPE
+603 
-617 FYGNPAR
+617 FYGASNTIYP
-624 FDSAD
+624 
-629 LLEQMRVIVDIFLRK
+629 LRK
-644 KGVVEVEEEYADEI
+644 KASAKKKDGTVHEIAHIVNPNLVLLGTAIPQYFYESLSRRVLENGLVARCVIVEAGKRGEAGNPQPITPSDSLIRAATYLANLDVNGNLTNEYPKPLIITETPEATAALREVQQECDRRYNFYEA
-658 QKVFLGKCDPKL
+658 QNEGAAKALWARAHEKVCKL
-670 NPSWRRL
+670 A
-677 CCEYY
+677 
-682 PRFMVMLSVNHGIK
+682 MLHGISSNVYNPLITEK
-696 SQGES
+696 SVRWAWKFIDHLTG
-701 VIITDEAKS
+701 
-710 KARMLTLWFFAQAE
+710 RMLYMANRYVYENVFDE
-724 KVLGDIMDC
+724 KCQRVLRHITEAGGVIGHTKLL
-733 DSRSREMEQKLKRIF
+733 RKSRESF
-748 EIIRD
+748 EVFKKIIDTLREN
-753 QDRGDGVLTSTISH
+753 
-767 CASGS
+767 GS
-772 GTTSSDRCKLLAEL
+772 
-786 IERGWI
+786 IEI
-792 SQENNRFMVLNPPPG
+792 EIDK
-807 MGKTKLRKK
+807 GKTKPMRIYHLICE

>member
-11 LRLWFQPG
+11 LRLWFQAG
-19 DVFEVRVLDAIS
+19 DVFEVRVLDAVS

-52 PEALK
+52 PEVLK

-116 SSSNAEH
+116 SSSNSEH
-123 DFALAKAR
+123 ESALAKAR

-138 SLGWADPIM
+138 SLGWPDPIM

-229 PVSRKQMQDIVSY
+229 SVSLKQMQDIVSY
-242 QSEDT
+242 QNKNP

-256 KHTMPAFDLD
+256 KHTIPAFDLD

-336 PGCYDRREEASS
+336 PGCYDRREEANS

-353 GILKRKPEVEIVLP
+353 GILKPNRIEKQEKEAPLFPNPGPVPDKLLSIPGFIDDVVKLSMQSAPYPNRVLSFTGALALLAFLVGRKVQDKRDNRSNIYLIALADSGTGKDHPRKVNFNIAFRAGVAGAIGDAFASGEGLEDALFMHP
-367 PEPEIFRPWREISS
+367 SMLFQADEFDCIFNT
-381 SDIREMLKGTYLGEL
+381 LKYSKDNRAE
-396 TSIYSCVTRPPLPV
+396 SIN
-410 EASLLKAIV
+410 EKLLK
-419 TVACCLTGEASVEE
+419 
-433 LQRRNGTLGGLRLIG
+433 
-448 ADRAKLKI
+448 
-456 NTAGG
+456 
-461 QVCNVYAMLV
+461 
-471 ANSASGKD
+471 
-479 IGNLIGK
+479 
-486 FARMNNPSIRLTDGD
+486 
-501 PVMPD
+501 
-506 WNLGTSAS
+506 
-514 AEGLAKVLTRKPNGL
+514 
-529 LVISEMANWLDPHH
+529 
-543 WQNKATSF
+543 
-551 LTEAFG
+551 
-557 QGYYDQNFSDRG
+557 
-569 RCVSSR
+569 
-575 SVDYCCPNIIAN
+575 
-587 IQPRVF
+587 
-593 GELADIQNIY
+593 
-603 TGFLGRFIFAVMPE
+603 
-617 FYGNPAR
+617 FYGASNTIYP
-624 FDSAD
+624 
-629 LLEQMRVIVDIFLRK
+629 LRK
-644 KGVVEVEEEYADEI
+644 KASAKKKDGTVHEIAHIVNPNLVLLGTAIPQYFYESLSRRVLENGLVARCIIVEAGKRGEAGNPQPITPSDSLIRAATYLANLDVNGNLTNEYPKPLIITETPEATAALREVQQECDRRYNFYEA
-658 QKVFLGKCDPKL
+658 QNEGAAKALWARAHEKVCKL
-670 NPSWRRL
+670 A
-677 CCEYY
+677 
-682 PRFMVMLSVNHGIK
+682 MLHGI
-696 SQGES
+696 SS
-701 VIITDEAKS
+701 NVYNPLITDKS
-710 KARMLTLWFFAQAE
+710 VKWAWKFIDHLTQRMLYMADRYVYENIFDE
-724 KVLGDIMDC
+724 KCQRAI
-733 DSRSREMEQKLKRIF
+733 RKLQEHGGR
-748 EIIRD
+748 
-753 QDRGDGVLTSTISH
+753 LPHS
-767 CASGS
+767 
-772 GTTSSDRCKLLAEL
+772 KLLRLLHESADSMKKIAETL
-786 IERGWI
+786 
-792 SQENNRFMVLNPPPG
+792 QEKGTVQVEYDSSVRPAAKIYRLVE
-807 MGKTKLRKK
+807 

>member
-11 LRLWFQPG
+11 LRLWFQAG
-19 DVFEVRVLDAIS
+19 DVFEVRVLDAVS

-52 PEALK
+52 PEVLK

-116 SSSNAEH
+116 SSSNSEH
-123 DFALAKAR
+123 ESALAKAR

-138 SLGWADPIM
+138 SLGWPDPIM

-229 PVSRKQMQDIVSY
+229 SVSLKQMQDIVSY
-242 QSEDT
+242 QNKNP

-256 KHTMPAFDLD
+256 KHTIPAFDLD

-336 PGCYDRREEASS
+336 PGCYDRREEANS

-353 GILKRKPEVEIVLP
+353 GILKPNRIEKQEKEAPLFPNPGPVPDKLLSIPGFIDDVVKLSMQSAPYPNRVLSFTGALALLAFLVGRKVQDKRDNRSNIYLIALADSGTGKDHPRKVNFNIAFRAGVAGAIGDAFASGEGLEDALFMHP
-367 PEPEIFRPWREISS
+367 SMLFQADEFDCIFNT
-381 SDIREMLKGTYLGEL
+381 LKYSKDNRAE
-396 TSIYSCVTRPPLPV
+396 SIN
-410 EASLLKAIV
+410 EKLLK
-419 TVACCLTGEASVEE
+419 
-433 LQRRNGTLGGLRLIG
+433 
-448 ADRAKLKI
+448 
-456 NTAGG
+456 
-461 QVCNVYAMLV
+461 
-471 ANSASGKD
+471 
-479 IGNLIGK
+479 
-486 FARMNNPSIRLTDGD
+486 
-501 PVMPD
+501 
-506 WNLGTSAS
+506 
-514 AEGLAKVLTRKPNGL
+514 
-529 LVISEMANWLDPHH
+529 
-543 WQNKATSF
+543 
-551 LTEAFG
+551 
-557 QGYYDQNFSDRG
+557 
-569 RCVSSR
+569 
-575 SVDYCCPNIIAN
+575 
-587 IQPRVF
+587 
-593 GELADIQNIY
+593 
-603 TGFLGRFIFAVMPE
+603 
-617 FYGNPAR
+617 FYGASNTIYP
-624 FDSAD
+624 
-629 LLEQMRVIVDIFLRK
+629 LRK
-644 KGVVEVEEEYADEI
+644 KASAKKKDGTVHEIAHIVNPNLVLLGTAIPQYFYESLSRRVLENGLVARCIIVEAGKRGEAGNPQPITPSDSLIRAATYLANLDVNGNLTNEYPKPLIITETPEATAALREVQQECDRRYNFYEA
-658 QKVFLGKCDPKL
+658 QNEGAAKALWARAHEKVCKL
-670 NPSWRRL
+670 A
-677 CCEYY
+677 
-682 PRFMVMLSVNHGIK
+682 MLHGISSNVYNPLITEK
-696 SQGES
+696 SVRWAWKFIDHLTQ
-701 VIITDEAKS
+701 
-710 KARMLTLWFFAQAE
+710 RMLYMADRYVYENIFDE
-724 KVLGDIMDC
+724 KCQRAI
-733 DSRSREMEQKLKRIF
+733 RKLQEHGGR
-748 EIIRD
+748 
-753 QDRGDGVLTSTISH
+753 LSH
-767 CASGS
+767 S
-772 GTTSSDRCKLLAEL
+772 KLLRLLHESADSMKKIAETL
-786 IERGWI
+786 
-792 SQENNRFMVLNPPPG
+792 QEKGTVQVEYDSSVRPAAKIYRLVE
-807 MGKTKLRKK
+807 

>member
-11 LRLWFQPG
+11 LRLWFQAG
-19 DVFEVRVLDAIS
+19 DVFEVRVLDAVS

-116 SSSNAEH
+116 SSSNLEH

-229 PVSRKQMQDIVSY
+229 SVSREKMQDIVSY

-336 PGCYDRREEASS
+336 PGCYDRREEANS

-353 GILKRKPEVEIVLP
+353 GIVKPNRIEKQEKEAPLFPNPGPVPDKLLSIPGFIDDVVKLSMQSAPYPNRVLSFTGALALLAFLVGRKVQDKRDNRSNIYLIALADSGTGKDHPRKVNFNIAFRAGVAGAIGDAFASGEGLEDALFMHPSMLFQADEFDCIFNTLKYSKDNRAE
-367 PEPEIFRPWREISS
+367 
-381 SDIREMLKGTYLGEL
+381 
-396 TSIYSCVTRPPLPV
+396 SIN
-410 EASLLKAIV
+410 EKLLK
-419 TVACCLTGEASVEE
+419 
-433 LQRRNGTLGGLRLIG
+433 
-448 ADRAKLKI
+448 
-456 NTAGG
+456 
-461 QVCNVYAMLV
+461 
-471 ANSASGKD
+471 
-479 IGNLIGK
+479 
-486 FARMNNPSIRLTDGD
+486 
-501 PVMPD
+501 
-506 WNLGTSAS
+506 
-514 AEGLAKVLTRKPNGL
+514 
-529 LVISEMANWLDPHH
+529 
-543 WQNKATSF
+543 
-551 LTEAFG
+551 
-557 QGYYDQNFSDRG
+557 
-569 RCVSSR
+569 
-575 SVDYCCPNIIAN
+575 
-587 IQPRVF
+587 
-593 GELADIQNIY
+593 
-603 TGFLGRFIFAVMPE
+603 
-617 FYGNPAR
+617 FYGASNTIYP
-624 FDSAD
+624 
-629 LLEQMRVIVDIFLRK
+629 LRK
-644 KGVVEVEEEYADEI
+644 KASAKKKDGTVHEIAHIVNPNLVLLGTAIPQYFYESLSRRVLENGLVARCIIVEAGKRGEAGNPQPITPSDSLIRAATYLANLDVNGNLTNEYPKPLIITETPEATAALREVQQECDRRYNFYEAQNEGAAKALWARAHEKVCKLAMLHGISGNVYNPLITEKSVRWAWKFIDHLTRRMLYMADSYVYENVFDEKCQKVIRMLREHGGRIKHAKLLNRFHDSLDNLKKVVETLME
-658 QKVFLGKCDPKL
+658 Q
-670 NPSWRRL
+670 
-677 CCEYY
+677 
-682 PRFMVMLSVNHGIK
+682 GI
-696 SQGES
+696 
-701 VIITDEAKS
+701 
-710 KARMLTLWFFAQAE
+710 LTY
-724 KVLGDIMDC
+724 
-733 DSRSREMEQKLKRIF
+733 EMEATKTRPSKVY
-748 EIIRD
+748 
-753 QDRGDGVLTSTISH
+753 VL
-767 CASGS
+767 
-772 GTTSSDRCKLLAEL
+772 LE
-786 IERGWI
+786 
-792 SQENNRFMVLNPPPG
+792 
-807 MGKTKLRKK
+807 

>member
-11 LRLWFQPG
+11 LRLWFQAG
-19 DVFEVRVLDAIS
+19 DVFEVRVLDAVS

-123 DFALAKAR
+123 ESALAKAR

-138 SLGWADPIM
+138 SLGWPDPIM

-229 PVSRKQMQDIVSY
+229 SVSLKQMQDIVSY
-242 QSEDT
+242 QNKDP

-336 PGCYDRREEASS
+336 PGCYDRREEANS

-353 GILKRKPEVEIVLP
+353 GILKPNRIEKQEKEAPLFPNPGPVPDKLLSIPGFIDDVVKLSMQSAPYPNRVLSFTGALALLAFLVGRKVQDKRDNRSNIYLIALADSGTGKDHPRKVNFNIAFRAGVAGAIGDAFASGEGLEDALFMHP
-367 PEPEIFRPWREISS
+367 SMLFQADEFDCIFNT
-381 SDIREMLKGTYLGEL
+381 LKYSKDNRAE
-396 TSIYSCVTRPPLPV
+396 SIN
-410 EASLLKAIV
+410 EKLLK
-419 TVACCLTGEASVEE
+419 
-433 LQRRNGTLGGLRLIG
+433 
-448 ADRAKLKI
+448 
-456 NTAGG
+456 
-461 QVCNVYAMLV
+461 
-471 ANSASGKD
+471 
-479 IGNLIGK
+479 
-486 FARMNNPSIRLTDGD
+486 
-501 PVMPD
+501 
-506 WNLGTSAS
+506 
-514 AEGLAKVLTRKPNGL
+514 
-529 LVISEMANWLDPHH
+529 
-543 WQNKATSF
+543 
-551 LTEAFG
+551 
-557 QGYYDQNFSDRG
+557 
-569 RCVSSR
+569 
-575 SVDYCCPNIIAN
+575 
-587 IQPRVF
+587 
-593 GELADIQNIY
+593 
-603 TGFLGRFIFAVMPE
+603 
-617 FYGNPAR
+617 FYGASNTIYP
-624 FDSAD
+624 
-629 LLEQMRVIVDIFLRK
+629 LRK
-644 KGVVEVEEEYADEI
+644 KASAKKKDGTVHEIAHIVNPNLVLLGTAIPQYFYESLSRRVLENGLVARCIIVEAGKRGEAGNPQSITPSDSLIRAATYLANLDVNGNLTNEYPKPLIITETPEATAALREVQQECDRRYNFYEA
-658 QKVFLGKCDPKL
+658 QNEGAAKALWARAHEKVCKL
-670 NPSWRRL
+670 A
-677 CCEYY
+677 
-682 PRFMVMLSVNHGIK
+682 MLHGI
-696 SQGES
+696 SS
-701 VIITDEAKS
+701 NVYNPLITDKS
-710 KARMLTLWFFAQAE
+710 VKWAWKFIDHLTRRMLYMADRYVYENIFDE
-724 KVLGDIMDC
+724 KCQRAI
-733 DSRSREMEQKLKRIF
+733 RKLQEHGGR
-748 EIIRD
+748 
-753 QDRGDGVLTSTISH
+753 LPHS
-767 CASGS
+767 
-772 GTTSSDRCKLLAEL
+772 KLLRLLHESADSMKKIAETL
-786 IERGWI
+786 
-792 SQENNRFMVLNPPPG
+792 QEKGTVQVEYDSSVRPAAKIYRLVE
-807 MGKTKLRKK
+807 

>member
-11 LRLWFQPG
+11 LRLWFQAG
-19 DVFEVRVLDAIS
+19 DVFEVRVLDAVS

-123 DFALAKAR
+123 ESALAKAR

-217 MARILEEPQDIV
+217 MAKLLEAPDNLQA
-229 PVSRKQMQDIVSY
+229 VSETQLLDVAAWD
-242 QSEDT
+242 DT
-247 QTDVPDDEW
+247 DSGYLGNSTTSSD
-256 KHTMPAFDLD
+256 FNLD

-336 PGCYDRREEASS
+336 PGCYDRREEVSS

-353 GILKRKPEVEIVLP
+353 GILKPNRIEKQEKEAPLFPNPGPVPDKLLSIPGFIDDVVKLSMQSAPYPNRVLSFTGALALLAFLVGRKVQDKRDNRSNIYLIALADSGTGKDHPRKVNFNIAFRAGVAGAIGDAFASGEGLEDALFMHP
-367 PEPEIFRPWREISS
+367 SMLFQADEFDCIFNT
-381 SDIREMLKGTYLGEL
+381 LKYSKDNRAE
-396 TSIYSCVTRPPLPV
+396 SIN
-410 EASLLKAIV
+410 EKLLK
-419 TVACCLTGEASVEE
+419 
-433 LQRRNGTLGGLRLIG
+433 
-448 ADRAKLKI
+448 
-456 NTAGG
+456 
-461 QVCNVYAMLV
+461 
-471 ANSASGKD
+471 
-479 IGNLIGK
+479 
-486 FARMNNPSIRLTDGD
+486 
-501 PVMPD
+501 
-506 WNLGTSAS
+506 
-514 AEGLAKVLTRKPNGL
+514 
-529 LVISEMANWLDPHH
+529 
-543 WQNKATSF
+543 
-551 LTEAFG
+551 
-557 QGYYDQNFSDRG
+557 
-569 RCVSSR
+569 
-575 SVDYCCPNIIAN
+575 
-587 IQPRVF
+587 
-593 GELADIQNIY
+593 
-603 TGFLGRFIFAVMPE
+603 
-617 FYGNPAR
+617 FYGASNTIYP
-624 FDSAD
+624 
-629 LLEQMRVIVDIFLRK
+629 LRK
-644 KGVVEVEEEYADEI
+644 KASAKKKDGTVHEIAHIVNPNLVLLGTAIPQYFYESLSRRVLENGLVARCIIVEAGKRGEAGNPQPITPSDSLIRAATYLANLDVNGNLTNEYPKPLIITETPEATAALREVQQECDRRYNFYEA
-658 QKVFLGKCDPKL
+658 QNEGAAKALWARAHEKVCKL
-670 NPSWRRL
+670 A
-677 CCEYY
+677 
-682 PRFMVMLSVNHGIK
+682 MLHGISSNVYNPLITEK
-696 SQGES
+696 SVRWAWKFIDHLTG
-701 VIITDEAKS
+701 
-710 KARMLTLWFFAQAE
+710 RMLYMANRYVYENVFDE
-724 KVLGDIMDC
+724 KCQRVLRHITEAGGVIGHTKLL
-733 DSRSREMEQKLKRIF
+733 RKSRESF
-748 EIIRD
+748 EVFKKIIDTLREN
-753 QDRGDGVLTSTISH
+753 
-767 CASGS
+767 GS
-772 GTTSSDRCKLLAEL
+772 
-786 IERGWI
+786 IEI
-792 SQENNRFMVLNPPPG
+792 EIDK
-807 MGKTKLRKK
+807 GKTKPMRIYHLICE

>member
-11 LRLWFQPG
+11 LRLWFQAG
-19 DVFEVRVLDAIS
+19 DVFEVRVLDAVS

-123 DFALAKAR
+123 ESALAKAR

-138 SLGWADPIM
+138 SLGWPDPIM

-229 PVSRKQMQDIVSY
+229 SVSREQMQDIVSY
-242 QSEDT
+242 QNKNP

-256 KHTMPAFDLD
+256 KHTIPAFDLD

-336 PGCYDRREEASS
+336 PGCYDRREEANS

-353 GILKRKPEVEIVLP
+353 GILKPNRIEKQEKEAPLFPNPGPVPDKLLSIPGFIDDVVKLSMQSAPYPNRVLSFTGALALLAFLVGRKVQDKRDNRSNIYLIALADSGTGKDHPRKVNFNIAFRAGVAGAIGDAFASGEGLEDALFMHP
-367 PEPEIFRPWREISS
+367 SMLFQADEFDCIFNT
-381 SDIREMLKGTYLGEL
+381 LKYSKDNRAE
-396 TSIYSCVTRPPLPV
+396 SIN
-410 EASLLKAIV
+410 EKLLK
-419 TVACCLTGEASVEE
+419 
-433 LQRRNGTLGGLRLIG
+433 
-448 ADRAKLKI
+448 
-456 NTAGG
+456 
-461 QVCNVYAMLV
+461 
-471 ANSASGKD
+471 
-479 IGNLIGK
+479 
-486 FARMNNPSIRLTDGD
+486 
-501 PVMPD
+501 
-506 WNLGTSAS
+506 
-514 AEGLAKVLTRKPNGL
+514 
-529 LVISEMANWLDPHH
+529 
-543 WQNKATSF
+543 
-551 LTEAFG
+551 
-557 QGYYDQNFSDRG
+557 
-569 RCVSSR
+569 
-575 SVDYCCPNIIAN
+575 
-587 IQPRVF
+587 
-593 GELADIQNIY
+593 
-603 TGFLGRFIFAVMPE
+603 
-617 FYGNPAR
+617 FYGASNTIYP
-624 FDSAD
+624 
-629 LLEQMRVIVDIFLRK
+629 LRK
-644 KGVVEVEEEYADEI
+644 KASAKKKDGTVHEIAHIVNPNLVLLGTAIPQYFYESLSRRVLENGLVARCIIVEAGKRGEAGNPQPITPSDSLIRAATYLANLDVNGNLTNEYPKPLIITETPEATAALREVQQECDRRYNFYEA
-658 QKVFLGKCDPKL
+658 QNEGAAKALWARAHEKVCKL
-670 NPSWRRL
+670 A
-677 CCEYY
+677 
-682 PRFMVMLSVNHGIK
+682 MLHGISGNVYNPLITEK
-696 SQGES
+696 SVRWAWKFIDHLTQ
-701 VIITDEAKS
+701 
-710 KARMLTLWFFAQAE
+710 RMLYMADRYVYENIFDE
-724 KVLGDIMDC
+724 KCQRAI
-733 DSRSREMEQKLKRIF
+733 RKLQEHGGR
-748 EIIRD
+748 
-753 QDRGDGVLTSTISH
+753 LSH
-767 CASGS
+767 S
-772 GTTSSDRCKLLAEL
+772 KLLRLLHESADSMKKIAETL
-786 IERGWI
+786 
-792 SQENNRFMVLNPPPG
+792 QEKGTVQVEYDSSVRPAAKIYRLVE
-807 MGKTKLRKK
+807 

>member
-1 MTDANEITHA
+1 MENAMTDANEITHA
-11 LRLWFQPG
+11 LRLWFQAG
-19 DVFEVRVLDAIS
+19 DVFEVRVLDAVS

-123 DFALAKAR
+123 ESALAKAR

-266 SWIAQYCPELGSPQ
+266 SWIAKYCPELGSPQ

-336 PGCYDRREEASS
+336 PGCYDRREEVSS

-353 GILKRKPEVEIVLP
+353 GILKPNRIEKQEKEAPLFPNPGPVPDKLLSIPGFIDDVVKLSMQSAPYPNRVLSFTGALALLAFLVGRKVQDKRDNRSNIYLIALADSGTGKDHPRKVNFNIAFRAGVAGAIGDAFASGEGLEDALFMHP
-367 PEPEIFRPWREISS
+367 SMLFQADEFDCIFNT
-381 SDIREMLKGTYLGEL
+381 LKYSKDNRAE
-396 TSIYSCVTRPPLPV
+396 SIN
-410 EASLLKAIV
+410 EKLLK
-419 TVACCLTGEASVEE
+419 
-433 LQRRNGTLGGLRLIG
+433 
-448 ADRAKLKI
+448 
-456 NTAGG
+456 
-461 QVCNVYAMLV
+461 
-471 ANSASGKD
+471 
-479 IGNLIGK
+479 
-486 FARMNNPSIRLTDGD
+486 
-501 PVMPD
+501 
-506 WNLGTSAS
+506 
-514 AEGLAKVLTRKPNGL
+514 
-529 LVISEMANWLDPHH
+529 
-543 WQNKATSF
+543 
-551 LTEAFG
+551 
-557 QGYYDQNFSDRG
+557 
-569 RCVSSR
+569 
-575 SVDYCCPNIIAN
+575 
-587 IQPRVF
+587 
-593 GELADIQNIY
+593 
-603 TGFLGRFIFAVMPE
+603 
-617 FYGNPAR
+617 FYGASNTIYP
-624 FDSAD
+624 
-629 LLEQMRVIVDIFLRK
+629 LRK
-644 KGVVEVEEEYADEI
+644 KASAKKKDGTVHEIAHIVNPNLVLLGTAIPQYFYESLSRRVLENGLVARCIIVEAGKRGEAGNPQPITPSDSLIRAATYLANLDVNGNLTNEYPKPLIITETPEATAALREVQQECDRRYNFYEA
-658 QKVFLGKCDPKL
+658 QNEGAAKALWARAHEKVCKL
-670 NPSWRRL
+670 A
-677 CCEYY
+677 
-682 PRFMVMLSVNHGIK
+682 MLHGISGNVYNPLITEK
-696 SQGES
+696 SVRWAWKFINHLTQ
-701 VIITDEAKS
+701 
-710 KARMLTLWFFAQAE
+710 RMLYMADRYVYENIFDE
-724 KVLGDIMDC
+724 KCQRAI
-733 DSRSREMEQKLKRIF
+733 RKLQEHGGR
-748 EIIRD
+748 
-753 QDRGDGVLTSTISH
+753 LSH
-767 CASGS
+767 S
-772 GTTSSDRCKLLAEL
+772 KLLRLLHESADSMKKIAETL
-786 IERGWI
+786 
-792 SQENNRFMVLNPPPG
+792 QEKGTIQVEYDSSVRPAAKIYRLVE
-807 MGKTKLRKK
+807 

>member
-11 LRLWFQPG
+11 LRLWFQAG
-19 DVFEVRVLDAIS
+19 DVFEVRVLDAVS

-123 DFALAKAR
+123 ESALAKAR

-217 MARILEEPQDIV
+217 MARILDEPQDIV
-229 PVSRKQMQDIVSY
+229 PVSREQMQDIVSY

-247 QTDVPDDEW
+247 QTDVPDDAW

-266 SWIAQYCPELGSPQ
+266 SWIVQYCPELGSPQ

-353 GILKRKPEVEIVLP
+353 GILKPNRIEKQEKEAPLFPNPGPVPDKLLSIPGFIDDVVKLSMQSAPYPNRVLSFTGALALLAFLVGRKVQDKRDNRSNIYLIALADSGTGKDHPRKVNFNIAFRAGVAGAIGDAFASGEGLEDALFMHP
-367 PEPEIFRPWREISS
+367 SMLFQADEFDCIFNT
-381 SDIREMLKGTYLGEL
+381 LKYSKDNRAE
-396 TSIYSCVTRPPLPV
+396 SIN
-410 EASLLKAIV
+410 EKLLK
-419 TVACCLTGEASVEE
+419 
-433 LQRRNGTLGGLRLIG
+433 
-448 ADRAKLKI
+448 
-456 NTAGG
+456 
-461 QVCNVYAMLV
+461 
-471 ANSASGKD
+471 
-479 IGNLIGK
+479 
-486 FARMNNPSIRLTDGD
+486 
-501 PVMPD
+501 
-506 WNLGTSAS
+506 
-514 AEGLAKVLTRKPNGL
+514 
-529 LVISEMANWLDPHH
+529 
-543 WQNKATSF
+543 
-551 LTEAFG
+551 
-557 QGYYDQNFSDRG
+557 
-569 RCVSSR
+569 
-575 SVDYCCPNIIAN
+575 
-587 IQPRVF
+587 
-593 GELADIQNIY
+593 
-603 TGFLGRFIFAVMPE
+603 
-617 FYGNPAR
+617 FYGASNTIYP
-624 FDSAD
+624 
-629 LLEQMRVIVDIFLRK
+629 LRK
-644 KGVVEVEEEYADEI
+644 KASAKKKDGTVHEIAHIVNPNLVLLGTAIPQYFYESLSRRVLENGLVARCIIVEAGKRGEAGNPQPITPSDSLIRAATYLANLDVNGNLTNEYPKPLIITETPEATAALREVQQECDRRYNFYEAQNEGAAKALWARAHEKVCKLAMLHGISSNVYNPLITEKSVRWAWKFIDHLTRRMLYMANSYVYENVFDEKCQKVIRMLREHGGRIKHAKLLNRFHDSLDNLKKVVETLME
-658 QKVFLGKCDPKL
+658 Q
-670 NPSWRRL
+670 
-677 CCEYY
+677 
-682 PRFMVMLSVNHGIK
+682 GI
-696 SQGES
+696 
-701 VIITDEAKS
+701 
-710 KARMLTLWFFAQAE
+710 LTY
-724 KVLGDIMDC
+724 
-733 DSRSREMEQKLKRIF
+733 EMEATKTRPSKVY
-748 EIIRD
+748 
-753 QDRGDGVLTSTISH
+753 VL
-767 CASGS
+767 
-772 GTTSSDRCKLLAEL
+772 LE
-786 IERGWI
+786 
-792 SQENNRFMVLNPPPG
+792 
-807 MGKTKLRKK
+807 

>member
-11 LRLWFQPG
+11 LRLWFQAG
-19 DVFEVRVLDAIS
+19 DVFEVRVLDAVS

-123 DFALAKAR
+123 ESALAKAR

-229 PVSRKQMQDIVSY
+229 SVSREQMQDIVSY

-336 PGCYDRREEASS
+336 PGCYDRREEANS

-353 GILKRKPEVEIVLP
+353 GILKPNRIEKQEKEAPLFPNPGPVPDKLLSIPGFIDDVVKLSMQSAPYPNRVLSFTGALALLAFLVGRKVQDKRDNRSNIYLIALADSGTGKDHPRKVNFNIAFRAGVAGAIGDAFASGEGLEDALFMHP
-367 PEPEIFRPWREISS
+367 SMLFQADEFDCIFNT
-381 SDIREMLKGTYLGEL
+381 LKYSKDNRAE
-396 TSIYSCVTRPPLPV
+396 SIN
-410 EASLLKAIV
+410 EKLLK
-419 TVACCLTGEASVEE
+419 
-433 LQRRNGTLGGLRLIG
+433 
-448 ADRAKLKI
+448 
-456 NTAGG
+456 
-461 QVCNVYAMLV
+461 
-471 ANSASGKD
+471 
-479 IGNLIGK
+479 
-486 FARMNNPSIRLTDGD
+486 
-501 PVMPD
+501 
-506 WNLGTSAS
+506 
-514 AEGLAKVLTRKPNGL
+514 
-529 LVISEMANWLDPHH
+529 
-543 WQNKATSF
+543 
-551 LTEAFG
+551 
-557 QGYYDQNFSDRG
+557 
-569 RCVSSR
+569 
-575 SVDYCCPNIIAN
+575 
-587 IQPRVF
+587 
-593 GELADIQNIY
+593 
-603 TGFLGRFIFAVMPE
+603 
-617 FYGNPAR
+617 FYGASNTIYP
-624 FDSAD
+624 
-629 LLEQMRVIVDIFLRK
+629 LRK
-644 KGVVEVEEEYADEI
+644 KASAKKKDGTVHEIAHIVNPNLVLLGTAIPQYFYESLSRRVLENGLVARCIIVEAGKRGEAGNPQPITPSDSLIRAATYLANLDVNGNLTNEYPKPLIITETPEATAALREVQQECDRRYNFYEAQNEGAAKALWARAHEKVCKLAMLHGISSNVYNPLITDKSVKWAWKFIDHLTRRMLYMADSYVYENVFDEKCQKVIRMLREHGGRIKHAKLLNRFHDSLDNLKKVVETLME
-658 QKVFLGKCDPKL
+658 Q
-670 NPSWRRL
+670 
-677 CCEYY
+677 
-682 PRFMVMLSVNHGIK
+682 GI
-696 SQGES
+696 
-701 VIITDEAKS
+701 
-710 KARMLTLWFFAQAE
+710 LTY
-724 KVLGDIMDC
+724 
-733 DSRSREMEQKLKRIF
+733 EMEATKTRPSKVY
-748 EIIRD
+748 
-753 QDRGDGVLTSTISH
+753 VL
-767 CASGS
+767 
-772 GTTSSDRCKLLAEL
+772 LE
-786 IERGWI
+786 
-792 SQENNRFMVLNPPPG
+792 
-807 MGKTKLRKK
+807 

>member
-11 LRLWFQPG
+11 LRLWFQAG
-19 DVFEVRVLDAIS
+19 DVFEVRVLDAVS

-123 DFALAKAR
+123 ESALAKAR

-229 PVSRKQMQDIVSY
+229 SVSLKQMQDIVSY
-242 QSEDT
+242 QSKDT

-336 PGCYDRREEASS
+336 PGCYDRREEANS

-353 GILKRKPEVEIVLP
+353 GILKPNRIEKQEKEAPLFPNPGPVPDKLLSIPGFIDDVVKLSMQSAPYPNRVLSFTGALALLAFLVGRKVQDKRDNRSNIYLIALADSGTGKDHPRKVNFNIAFRAGVAGAIGDAFASGEGLEDALFMHP
-367 PEPEIFRPWREISS
+367 SMLFQADEFDCIFNT
-381 SDIREMLKGTYLGEL
+381 LKYSKDNRAE
-396 TSIYSCVTRPPLPV
+396 SIN
-410 EASLLKAIV
+410 EKLLK
-419 TVACCLTGEASVEE
+419 
-433 LQRRNGTLGGLRLIG
+433 
-448 ADRAKLKI
+448 
-456 NTAGG
+456 
-461 QVCNVYAMLV
+461 
-471 ANSASGKD
+471 
-479 IGNLIGK
+479 
-486 FARMNNPSIRLTDGD
+486 
-501 PVMPD
+501 
-506 WNLGTSAS
+506 
-514 AEGLAKVLTRKPNGL
+514 
-529 LVISEMANWLDPHH
+529 
-543 WQNKATSF
+543 
-551 LTEAFG
+551 
-557 QGYYDQNFSDRG
+557 
-569 RCVSSR
+569 
-575 SVDYCCPNIIAN
+575 
-587 IQPRVF
+587 
-593 GELADIQNIY
+593 
-603 TGFLGRFIFAVMPE
+603 
-617 FYGNPAR
+617 FYGASNTIYP
-624 FDSAD
+624 
-629 LLEQMRVIVDIFLRK
+629 LRK
-644 KGVVEVEEEYADEI
+644 KASAKKKDGTVHEIAHIVNPNLVLLGTAIPQYFYESLSRRVLENGLVARCIIVEAGKRGEAGNPQPITPSDSLIRAATYLANLDVNGNLTNEYPKPLIITETPEATAALREVQQECDRRYNFYEA
-658 QKVFLGKCDPKL
+658 QNEGAAKALWARAHEKVCKL
-670 NPSWRRL
+670 A
-677 CCEYY
+677 
-682 PRFMVMLSVNHGIK
+682 MLHGISGNVYNPLITEK
-696 SQGES
+696 SVRWAWKFIDHLTQ
-701 VIITDEAKS
+701 
-710 KARMLTLWFFAQAE
+710 RMLYMADRYVYENIFDE
-724 KVLGDIMDC
+724 KCQRAI
-733 DSRSREMEQKLKRIF
+733 RKLQEHGGR
-748 EIIRD
+748 
-753 QDRGDGVLTSTISH
+753 LPHS
-767 CASGS
+767 
-772 GTTSSDRCKLLAEL
+772 KLLRLLHESADSMKKIAETL
-786 IERGWI
+786 
-792 SQENNRFMVLNPPPG
+792 QEKGTVQVEYDSSVRPAAKIYRLVE
-807 MGKTKLRKK
+807 

>member
-1 MTDANEITHA
+1 MTDANEIIHA
-11 LRLWFQPG
+11 LRLWFQAG
-19 DVFEVRVLDAIS
+19 DVFEVRVLDAVS

-116 SSSNAEH
+116 SSSNSEH

-217 MARILEEPQDIV
+217 MAKLLEAPDNLQA
-229 PVSRKQMQDIVSY
+229 VSETQLLDVAAWD
-242 QSEDT
+242 DT
-247 QTDVPDDEW
+247 DSGYLGNSTTSSD
-256 KHTMPAFDLD
+256 FNLD

-336 PGCYDRREEASS
+336 PGCYDRREEANS

-353 GILKRKPEVEIVLP
+353 GILKPNRIEKQEKEAPLFPNPGPVPDKLLSIPGFIDDVVKLSMLSAPYPNRVLSFTGALALLAFLVGRKVQDKRDNRSNIYLIALADSGTGKDHPRKVNFNIAFRAGVAGAIGDAFASGEGLEDALFMHP
-367 PEPEIFRPWREISS
+367 SMLFQADEFDCIFNT
-381 SDIREMLKGTYLGEL
+381 LKYSKDNRAE
-396 TSIYSCVTRPPLPV
+396 SIN
-410 EASLLKAIV
+410 EKLLK
-419 TVACCLTGEASVEE
+419 
-433 LQRRNGTLGGLRLIG
+433 
-448 ADRAKLKI
+448 
-456 NTAGG
+456 
-461 QVCNVYAMLV
+461 
-471 ANSASGKD
+471 
-479 IGNLIGK
+479 
-486 FARMNNPSIRLTDGD
+486 
-501 PVMPD
+501 
-506 WNLGTSAS
+506 
-514 AEGLAKVLTRKPNGL
+514 
-529 LVISEMANWLDPHH
+529 
-543 WQNKATSF
+543 
-551 LTEAFG
+551 
-557 QGYYDQNFSDRG
+557 
-569 RCVSSR
+569 
-575 SVDYCCPNIIAN
+575 
-587 IQPRVF
+587 
-593 GELADIQNIY
+593 
-603 TGFLGRFIFAVMPE
+603 
-617 FYGNPAR
+617 FYGASNTIYP
-624 FDSAD
+624 
-629 LLEQMRVIVDIFLRK
+629 LRK
-644 KGVVEVEEEYADEI
+644 KASAKKKDGTVHEIAHIVNPNLVLLGTAIPQYFYESLSRRVLENGLVARCVIVEAGKRGEAGNPQPITPSDSLIRAATYLANLDVNGNLTNEYPKPLIITETPEATAALREVQQECDRRYNFYEAQNEGAAKALWARAHEKVCKLAMLHGISGNVYNPLITDKSVKWAWKFIDHLTRRMLYMADSYVYENVFDEKCQKVIRMLREHGGRIKHAKLLNRFHDSLDNLKKVVETLME
-658 QKVFLGKCDPKL
+658 Q
-670 NPSWRRL
+670 
-677 CCEYY
+677 
-682 PRFMVMLSVNHGIK
+682 GI
-696 SQGES
+696 
-701 VIITDEAKS
+701 
-710 KARMLTLWFFAQAE
+710 LTY
-724 KVLGDIMDC
+724 
-733 DSRSREMEQKLKRIF
+733 EMEATKTRPSKVY
-748 EIIRD
+748 
-753 QDRGDGVLTSTISH
+753 VL
-767 CASGS
+767 
-772 GTTSSDRCKLLAEL
+772 LE
-786 IERGWI
+786 
-792 SQENNRFMVLNPPPG
+792 
-807 MGKTKLRKK
+807 

>member
-11 LRLWFQPG
+11 LRLWFQAG
-19 DVFEVRVLDAIS
+19 DVFEVRVLDAVS

-123 DFALAKAR
+123 ESALAKAR

-138 SLGWADPIM
+138 SLGWPKPVL

-229 PVSRKQMQDIVSY
+229 SVSREQMQDIVSY

-266 SWIAQYCPELGSPQ
+266 SWITQYCPELGSPQ

-336 PGCYDRREEASS
+336 PGCYDRREEANS

-353 GILKRKPEVEIVLP
+353 GILKPNRIEKQEKEAPLFPNPGPVPDKLLSIPGFIDDVVKLSMQSAPYPNRVLSFTGALALLAFLVGRKVQDKRDNRSNIYLIALADSGTGKDHPRKVNFNIAFRAGVAGAIGDAFASGEGLEDALFMHP
-367 PEPEIFRPWREISS
+367 SMLFQADEFDCIFNTMKYSKDNRAE
-381 SDIREMLKGTYLGEL
+381 
-396 TSIYSCVTRPPLPV
+396 SIN
-410 EASLLKAIV
+410 EKLLK
-419 TVACCLTGEASVEE
+419 
-433 LQRRNGTLGGLRLIG
+433 
-448 ADRAKLKI
+448 
-456 NTAGG
+456 
-461 QVCNVYAMLV
+461 
-471 ANSASGKD
+471 
-479 IGNLIGK
+479 
-486 FARMNNPSIRLTDGD
+486 
-501 PVMPD
+501 
-506 WNLGTSAS
+506 
-514 AEGLAKVLTRKPNGL
+514 
-529 LVISEMANWLDPHH
+529 
-543 WQNKATSF
+543 
-551 LTEAFG
+551 
-557 QGYYDQNFSDRG
+557 
-569 RCVSSR
+569 
-575 SVDYCCPNIIAN
+575 
-587 IQPRVF
+587 
-593 GELADIQNIY
+593 
-603 TGFLGRFIFAVMPE
+603 
-617 FYGNPAR
+617 FYGASNTIYP
-624 FDSAD
+624 
-629 LLEQMRVIVDIFLRK
+629 LRK
-644 KGVVEVEEEYADEI
+644 KASAKKKDGTVHEIAHIVNPNLVLLGTAIPQYFYESLSRRVLENGLVARCIIVEAGKRGEAGNPQPITPSDSLIRAATYLANLDVNGNLTNEYPKPLIITETPEATAALREVQLECDRRYNFYEAQNEGAAKALWARAHEKVCKLAMLHGISSNVYNPLITDKSVKWAWKFIDHLTRRMLYMADSYVYENVFDEKCQKVIRMLREHGGRIKHAKLLNRFHDSLDNLKKVVETLME
-658 QKVFLGKCDPKL
+658 Q
-670 NPSWRRL
+670 
-677 CCEYY
+677 
-682 PRFMVMLSVNHGIK
+682 GI
-696 SQGES
+696 
-701 VIITDEAKS
+701 
-710 KARMLTLWFFAQAE
+710 LTY
-724 KVLGDIMDC
+724 
-733 DSRSREMEQKLKRIF
+733 EMEATKTRPSKVY
-748 EIIRD
+748 
-753 QDRGDGVLTSTISH
+753 VL
-767 CASGS
+767 
-772 GTTSSDRCKLLAEL
+772 LE
-786 IERGWI
+786 
-792 SQENNRFMVLNPPPG
+792 
-807 MGKTKLRKK
+807 

>member
-1 MTDANEITHA
+1 MEDAMTDANEITHA
-11 LRLWFQPG
+11 LRLWFQAG
-19 DVFEVRVLDAIS
+19 DVFEVRVLDAVS

-123 DFALAKAR
+123 ESALAKAR

-138 SLGWADPIM
+138 SLGWPKPVL

-229 PVSRKQMQDIVSY
+229 SVSREQMQDIVSH

-247 QTDVPDDEW
+247 QTDVPDDDW

-294 FNEAHTNKSAVLIQE
+294 FNEAHANKSAVLIQE

-353 GILKRKPEVEIVLP
+353 GILKPNRIEKQEKEAPLFPNPGPVPDKLLSIPGFIDDVVKLSMQSAPYPNRVLSFTGALALLAFLVGRKVQDKRDNRSNIYLIALADSGTGKDHPRKVNFNIAFRAGVAGAIGDAFASGEGLEDALFMHP
-367 PEPEIFRPWREISS
+367 SMLFQADEFDCIFNT
-381 SDIREMLKGTYLGEL
+381 LKYSKDNRAE
-396 TSIYSCVTRPPLPV
+396 SIN
-410 EASLLKAIV
+410 EKLLK
-419 TVACCLTGEASVEE
+419 
-433 LQRRNGTLGGLRLIG
+433 
-448 ADRAKLKI
+448 
-456 NTAGG
+456 
-461 QVCNVYAMLV
+461 
-471 ANSASGKD
+471 
-479 IGNLIGK
+479 
-486 FARMNNPSIRLTDGD
+486 
-501 PVMPD
+501 
-506 WNLGTSAS
+506 
-514 AEGLAKVLTRKPNGL
+514 
-529 LVISEMANWLDPHH
+529 
-543 WQNKATSF
+543 
-551 LTEAFG
+551 
-557 QGYYDQNFSDRG
+557 
-569 RCVSSR
+569 
-575 SVDYCCPNIIAN
+575 
-587 IQPRVF
+587 
-593 GELADIQNIY
+593 
-603 TGFLGRFIFAVMPE
+603 
-617 FYGNPAR
+617 FYGASNTIYP
-624 FDSAD
+624 
-629 LLEQMRVIVDIFLRK
+629 LRK
-644 KGVVEVEEEYADEI
+644 KASAKKKDGTVHEIAHIVNPNLVLLGTAIPQYFYESLSRRVLENGLVARCIIVEAGKRGEAGNPQPITPSDSLIRAATYLANLDVNGNLTNEYPKPLIITETPEATAALREVQQECDRRYNFYEA
-658 QKVFLGKCDPKL
+658 QNEGAAKALWARAHEKVCKL
-670 NPSWRRL
+670 A
-677 CCEYY
+677 
-682 PRFMVMLSVNHGIK
+682 MLHGISSNVYNPLITEK
-696 SQGES
+696 SVRWAWKFIDHLTG
-701 VIITDEAKS
+701 
-710 KARMLTLWFFAQAE
+710 RMLYMANRYVYENVFDE
-724 KVLGDIMDC
+724 KCQRVLRHITEAGGVIGHTKLL
-733 DSRSREMEQKLKRIF
+733 RKSRESF
-748 EIIRD
+748 EVFKKIIDTLREN
-753 QDRGDGVLTSTISH
+753 
-767 CASGS
+767 GS
-772 GTTSSDRCKLLAEL
+772 
-786 IERGWI
+786 IEI
-792 SQENNRFMVLNPPPG
+792 EIDK
-807 MGKTKLRKK
+807 GKTKPMRIYHLICE

>member
-11 LRLWFQPG
+11 LRLWFQAG
-19 DVFEVRVLDAIS
+19 DVFEVRVLDAVS

-123 DFALAKAR
+123 ESALAKAR

-217 MARILEEPQDIV
+217 MARILDKPQDIV
-229 PVSRKQMQDIVSY
+229 SVSREQMQDIVSY
-242 QSEDT
+242 QNVAPLA
-247 QTDVPDDEW
+247 DVPDDEW

-336 PGCYDRREEASS
+336 PGCYDRREEANS

-353 GILKRKPEVEIVLP
+353 GILKPNRIEKQEKEAPLFPNPGPVPDKLLSIPGFIDDVVKLSMQSAPYPNRVLSFTGALALLAFLVGRKVQDKRDNRSNIYLIALADSGTGKDHPRKVNFNIAFRAGVAGAIGDAFASGEGLEDALFMHP
-367 PEPEIFRPWREISS
+367 SMLFQADEFDCIFNT
-381 SDIREMLKGTYLGEL
+381 LKYSKDNRAE
-396 TSIYSCVTRPPLPV
+396 SIN
-410 EASLLKAIV
+410 EKLLK
-419 TVACCLTGEASVEE
+419 
-433 LQRRNGTLGGLRLIG
+433 
-448 ADRAKLKI
+448 
-456 NTAGG
+456 
-461 QVCNVYAMLV
+461 
-471 ANSASGKD
+471 
-479 IGNLIGK
+479 
-486 FARMNNPSIRLTDGD
+486 
-501 PVMPD
+501 
-506 WNLGTSAS
+506 
-514 AEGLAKVLTRKPNGL
+514 
-529 LVISEMANWLDPHH
+529 
-543 WQNKATSF
+543 
-551 LTEAFG
+551 
-557 QGYYDQNFSDRG
+557 
-569 RCVSSR
+569 
-575 SVDYCCPNIIAN
+575 
-587 IQPRVF
+587 
-593 GELADIQNIY
+593 
-603 TGFLGRFIFAVMPE
+603 
-617 FYGNPAR
+617 FYGASNTIYP
-624 FDSAD
+624 
-629 LLEQMRVIVDIFLRK
+629 LRK
-644 KGVVEVEEEYADEI
+644 KASAKKKDGTVHEIAHIVNPNLVLLGTAIPQYFYESLSRRVLENGLVARCIIVEAGKRGEAGNPQPITPSDSLIRAATYLANLDVNGNLTNEYPKPLIITETPEATAALREVQQECDRRYNFYEA
-658 QKVFLGKCDPKL
+658 QNEGAAKALWARAHEKVCKL
-670 NPSWRRL
+670 A
-677 CCEYY
+677 
-682 PRFMVMLSVNHGIK
+682 MLHGISSNVYNPLITEK
-696 SQGES
+696 SVRWAWKFIDHLTQ
-701 VIITDEAKS
+701 
-710 KARMLTLWFFAQAE
+710 RMLYMADRYVYENIFDE
-724 KVLGDIMDC
+724 KCQRAI
-733 DSRSREMEQKLKRIF
+733 RKLQEHGGR
-748 EIIRD
+748 
-753 QDRGDGVLTSTISH
+753 LSH
-767 CASGS
+767 S
-772 GTTSSDRCKLLAEL
+772 KLLRLLHESADSMKKIAETL
-786 IERGWI
+786 
-792 SQENNRFMVLNPPPG
+792 QEKGTIQVEYDSSVRPAAKIYRLVE
-807 MGKTKLRKK
+807 

>member
-1 MTDANEITHA
+1 MTDANEIIHA
-11 LRLWFQPG
+11 LRLWFQAG
-19 DVFEVRVLDAIS
+19 DVFEVRVLDAVS

-116 SSSNAEH
+116 SSSNSEH

-217 MARILEEPQDIV
+217 MARILDEPQDIV
-229 PVSRKQMQDIVSY
+229 SVSREQMQDIVSY

-247 QTDVPDDEW
+247 QTDGPDDEW

-336 PGCYDRREEASS
+336 PGCYDRREEANS

-353 GILKRKPEVEIVLP
+353 GILKPNRIEKQEKEAPLFPNPGPVPDKLLSIPGFIDDVVKLSMQSAPYPNRVLSFTGALALLAFLVGRKVQDKRDNRSNIYLIALADSGTGKDHPRKVNFNIAFRAGVAGAIGDAFASGEGLEDALFMHP
-367 PEPEIFRPWREISS
+367 SMLFQADEFDCIFNT
-381 SDIREMLKGTYLGEL
+381 LKYSKDNRAE
-396 TSIYSCVTRPPLPV
+396 SIN
-410 EASLLKAIV
+410 EKLLK
-419 TVACCLTGEASVEE
+419 
-433 LQRRNGTLGGLRLIG
+433 
-448 ADRAKLKI
+448 
-456 NTAGG
+456 
-461 QVCNVYAMLV
+461 
-471 ANSASGKD
+471 
-479 IGNLIGK
+479 
-486 FARMNNPSIRLTDGD
+486 
-501 PVMPD
+501 
-506 WNLGTSAS
+506 
-514 AEGLAKVLTRKPNGL
+514 
-529 LVISEMANWLDPHH
+529 
-543 WQNKATSF
+543 
-551 LTEAFG
+551 
-557 QGYYDQNFSDRG
+557 
-569 RCVSSR
+569 
-575 SVDYCCPNIIAN
+575 
-587 IQPRVF
+587 
-593 GELADIQNIY
+593 
-603 TGFLGRFIFAVMPE
+603 
-617 FYGNPAR
+617 FYGASNTIYP
-624 FDSAD
+624 
-629 LLEQMRVIVDIFLRK
+629 LRK
-644 KGVVEVEEEYADEI
+644 KASAKKKDGTVHEIAHIVNPNLVLLGTAIPQYFYESLSRRVLENGLVARCIIVEAGKRGEAGNPQPITPSDSLIRAATYLANLDVNGNLTNEYPKPLIITETPEATSALREVQQECDRRYNFYEA
-658 QKVFLGKCDPKL
+658 QNEGAAKALWARAHEKVCKL
-670 NPSWRRL
+670 A
-677 CCEYY
+677 
-682 PRFMVMLSVNHGIK
+682 MLHGISGNVYNPLITEK
-696 SQGES
+696 SVRWAWKFIDHLTQ
-701 VIITDEAKS
+701 
-710 KARMLTLWFFAQAE
+710 RMLYMADRYVYENIFDE
-724 KVLGDIMDC
+724 KCQRAI
-733 DSRSREMEQKLKRIF
+733 RKLQEHGGR
-748 EIIRD
+748 
-753 QDRGDGVLTSTISH
+753 LSH
-767 CASGS
+767 S
-772 GTTSSDRCKLLAEL
+772 KLLRLLHESADSMKKIAETL
-786 IERGWI
+786 
-792 SQENNRFMVLNPPPG
+792 QEKGTVQVEYDSSVRPAAKIYRLVE
-807 MGKTKLRKK
+807 